1 MSMGTEAGTE
11 ASRYVVGVDL
21 GTTNSAV
28 GYVDT
33 ARPELRVETFLV
45 PQLVAPGEIES
56 RETLPSFH
64 YQAAPGEFP
73 ADALRMPWDKVAPDY
88 CVGTFARDH
97 GSASPARLI
106 ASAKSWL
113 CHAGVDR
120 TAPLLPWHGAD
131 DAERL
136 SPVEASARIL
146 AHVRAAWN
154 HRHAQFPL
162 ESQDVVL
169 TLPASFDE
177 VARELTVRAAKQ
189 AGLLRVWLL
198 EEPQA
203 AFYAWIH
210 SAGIHGQ
217 DPQWEKQV
225 RPGQKILICDIGGGT
240 SDFTLI
246 RVRAA
251 AGGRVQFHR
260 VAVGPH
266 LILGGD
272 NLDLALA
279 HHLEKRLADGAELA
293 PRQWAVLVRS
303 CRKLKETLLGPNPP
317 ESYTLRLPGAGSR
330 LVGGGL
336 QAEVSR
342 DEAARVLI
350 EGFLPRVPL
359 DAKPEVRRAGL
370 QEFGLPFAAD
380 PAISRYLAAFLAT
393 HRHAGDEPAE
403 AAPNHDPA
411 RPDLVL
417 FNGGLFESTQLR
429 ERLLAVLGDWFT
441 PIGQTTPWQP
451 TVLSNLRL
459 DLAVAHGA
467 AYYGLVRRGI
477 GVKIA
482 ATLARSYYIGV
493 EAGTESQAVCL
504 APGGAE
510 EGQRIELSS
519 PQFQLRIRE
528 PVEFPLY
535 VSSTRLT
542 DCAGQTVALDPEQLT
557 PLPPIRT
564 VLEAGRRSAGA
575 ESLPVTLYAGLT
587 EIGTLDLG
595 CREVGGPRSW
605 KLQFDVRATTQTDR
619 AAHTGAGERAG
630 IVDEAAL
637 AAGHQL
643 LVETFGREGRAAVEG
658 TIKRLEEAVGQRRAD
673 WPPTLLRGLWE
684 ALFELEA
691 GRRKSPQ
698 HEARWLHLLGYCLRP
713 GYGLAVDDWRVG
725 QTWRLFQ
732 TSKLAF
738 PASTSRI
745 EWLILWR
752 RIGGGLLAG
761 QQQALATPLL
771 PGAAGQVGRRGGK
784 GRGATSAH
792 ETAELLRLLGSL
804 ELLSVSAKT
813 NLGSA
818 LLERVA
824 REEVGALREAVVWAL
839 GRLGARE
846 LMYGPLNCALPP
858 ETAEHWLAKMQQLPD
873 SPVLTLSVALVA
885 RATGDRYRDIG
896 KRARQQTLAWLS
908 DAAASEHTLR
918 LVESGGSLESDEQA
932 QAFGESLPRGLRIAG
947 DFS

>member
-1 MSMGTEAGTE
+1 MSTGTEAADGP
-11 ASRYVVGVDL
+11 ARFVVGIDL

-28 GYVDT
+28 GFVDT

-45 PQLVAPGEIES
+45 PQLVAPGEIDA
-56 RETLPSFH
+56 RDTLPSFH
-64 YQAAPGEFP
+64 YQAAQGEFP
-73 ADALRMPWDKVAPDY
+73 ADALRLPWDKSAPDY
-88 CVGTFARDH
+88 CVGVFARDH
-97 GSASPARLI
+97 GAASPGRLI

-120 TAPLLPWHGAD
+120 TAPLLPWHGAP

-136 SPVEASARIL
+136 SPVDASARIL

-154 HRHAQFPL
+154 HRHPQAPL
-162 ESQDVVL
+162 ETQDVVL

-189 AGLLRVWLL
+189 AGLPRVWLL

-203 AFYAWIH
+203 AFYAWI
-210 SAGIHGQ
+210 Q
-217 DPQWEKQV
+217 RQKEQWDRQV
-225 RPGQKILICDIGGGT
+225 QSGQKILICDIGGGT

-246 RVRAA
+246 RVRSA

-279 HHLEKRLADGAELA
+279 HHLEKRLSAGGELA

-303 CRKLKETLLGPNPP
+303 CRKLKETLLGPDPP
-317 ESYTLRLPGAGSR
+317 ETYTLRLPGSGSK

-342 DEAARVLI
+342 EEAAQVLV
-350 EGFLPRVPL
+350 EGFLPRVAL
-359 DAKPEVRRAGL
+359 DAKPEIRRAGL

-380 PAISRYLAAFLAT
+380 PAISRYLAAFLTT
-393 HRHAGDEPAE
+393 HRHAGDEPTE

-429 ERLLAVLGDWFT
+429 ERLQAVLGDWFT
-441 PIGQTTPWQP
+441 PAGQTERWHPV
-451 TVLSNLRL
+451 VLGNPRL

-482 ATLARSYYIGV
+482 ANLARSYYIGV
-493 EAGTESQAVCL
+493 ETEGDAQAVCL
-504 APGGAE
+504 VPGGAE
-510 EGQRIELSS
+510 EGQRIELAR

-542 DCAGQTVALDPEQLT
+542 DRAGDAVPLDPEQLT

-575 ESLPVTLYAGLT
+575 ETLPVTLFAGLT

-595 CREVGGPRSW
+595 CREVGGAKSW

-619 AAHTGAGERAG
+619 AAHAGAGERGG

-637 AAGHQL
+637 AAGRS
-643 LVETFGREGRAAVEG
+643 VVAETFGKDAKAAIDGVM
-658 TIKRLEEAVGQRRAD
+658 KRLEEAAGQRRAD

-684 ALFELEA
+684 ALFEHEA

-698 HEARWLHLLGYCLRP
+698 HEARWLQLLGYCLRP

-732 TSKLAF
+732 ASKLAF
-738 PASTSRI
+738 PAGASRI
-745 EWLILWR
+745 EGLILWR
-752 RIGGGLLAG
+752 RIGGGLTAG
-761 QQQALATPLL
+761 QQQSLATPLL
-771 PGAAGQVGRRGGK
+771 PAAAVSIGKRGASK
-784 GRGATSAH
+784 GRGGVNAH
-792 ETAELLRLLGSL
+792 ETAELIRLLGSL
-804 ELLSVSAKT
+804 ELLPVPTKQ
-813 NLGSA
+813 NLGTG

-824 REEVGALREAVVWAL
+824 REEVGALRDAVVWAL

-846 LMYGPLNCALPP
+846 LLYGPLNSVVPAG
-858 ETAEHWLAKMQQLPD
+858 TAETWLTLLQQLPVT
-873 SPVLTLSVALVA
+873 PVLMLSIALVA
-885 RATGDRYRDIG
+885 RLTGDRYRDVG
-896 KRARQQTLAWLS
+896 GEARRSALKWLA
-908 DAAASEHTLR
+908 DVAAPSHHLR
-918 LVESGGSLESDEQA
+918 LVEAGGSLEAEEQA
-932 QAFGESLPRGLRIAG
+932 QAFGETLPRGLRITG

>member
-1 MSMGTEAGTE
+1 MSMGMEAGTE
-11 ASRYVVGVDL
+11 PTRYVVGIDL

-28 GYVDT
+28 GFVDT

-45 PQLVAPGEIES
+45 PQLVAAAEVES

-64 YQAAPGEFP
+64 YQAAEGEFP
-73 ADALRMPWDKVAPDY
+73 AGALKLPWDRAAPDF
-88 CVGTFARDH
+88 CVGAFARDH
-97 GSASPARLI
+97 GAASPARLI

-120 TAPLLPWHGAD
+120 TAPLLPWHGAA

-136 SPVEASARIL
+136 SPVDASGRIL
-146 AHVRAAWN
+146 GHIRAAWN
-154 HRHAQFPL
+154 HEHRSDPL
-162 ESQDVVL
+162 EAQDVVL

-189 AGLLRVWLL
+189 AGLPRVWLL

-210 SAGIHGQ
+210 GQ
-217 DPQWEKQV
+217 NQQWDQQV
-225 RPGQKILICDIGGGT
+225 QPGQKILICDIGGGT

-279 HHLEKRLADGAELA
+279 HHLEKRLAQHGELA

-303 CRKLKETLLGPNPP
+303 CRKLKEVLLGPSPP
-317 ESYTLRLPGAGSR
+317 ESYSLRLPGAGSR
-330 LVGGGL
+330 LVGGGI

-342 DEAARVLI
+342 AEAVEVLI
-350 EGFLPRVPL
+350 EGFLPREPL
-359 DAKPEVRRAGL
+359 DAKPQFRRAGL
-370 QEFGLPFAAD
+370 QEFGLPYASD
-380 PAISRYLAAFLAT
+380 PAISRHLAAFLTA

-403 AAPNHDPA
+403 VAKDYDPA

-429 ERLLAVLGDWFT
+429 ERLLSLLGDWFT
-441 PIGQTTPWQP
+441 PAGQSPPWQP
-451 TVLSNLRL
+451 LVLSNPRL

-467 AYYGLVRRGI
+467 AYYGLVRRGL
-477 GVKIA
+477 GVRIA
-482 ATLARSYYIGV
+482 ANLARSYYIGV
-493 EAGTESQAVCL
+493 EGGGESRAVCL
-504 APGGAE
+504 VPGGAE
-510 EGQRIELSS
+510 EGRRIELER

-542 DCAGQTVALDPEQLT
+542 DRAGDAVAFDPEQLT

-575 ESLPVTLYAGLT
+575 ETLPVTLFAGLT

-595 CREVGGPRSW
+595 CREVGGSRSW

-619 AAHTGAGERAG
+619 TAHAGQAEQAG

-637 AAGHQL
+637 AAGRAIL
-643 LVETFGREGRAAVEG
+643 TDVFGKEGQAPVDG
-658 TIKRLEEAVGQRRAD
+658 IVKRLEEAVGQRRAD
-673 WPPTLLRGLWE
+673 WPPSLLRGLWE
-684 ALFELEA
+684 TLFEHEA
-691 GRRKSPQ
+691 GRRKSPP

-732 TSKLAF
+732 SSKLAF

-761 QQQALATPLL
+761 QQQALATPLM
-771 PGAAGQVGRRGGK
+771 PTATPAIGRRAGAKGG
-784 GRGATSAH
+784 ASAH
-792 ETAELLRLLGSL
+792 ETAELVRLLGSL
-804 ELLSVSAKT
+804 ELLSVPAKT
-813 NLGSA
+813 NLGSG

-824 REEVGALREAVVWAL
+824 REQVVALRDAVVWAV

-846 LMYGPLNCALPP
+846 LLYGPLNSVISPSAA
-858 ETAEHWLAKMQQLPD
+858 ETWLAAMTKLPI
-873 SPVLTLSVALVA
+873 SPLLSLSVALIA
-885 RATGDRYRDIG
+885 RHTGDRYRDLG
-896 KRARQQTLAWLS
+896 RDARKRTLHWLE
-908 DAAASEHTLR
+908 DTEAPNHYLR
-918 LVESGGSLESDEQA
+918 LVETGGSLESSEEA
-932 QAFGESLPRGLRIAG
+932 QAFGESLPRGLRISG
-947 DFS
+947 DLS